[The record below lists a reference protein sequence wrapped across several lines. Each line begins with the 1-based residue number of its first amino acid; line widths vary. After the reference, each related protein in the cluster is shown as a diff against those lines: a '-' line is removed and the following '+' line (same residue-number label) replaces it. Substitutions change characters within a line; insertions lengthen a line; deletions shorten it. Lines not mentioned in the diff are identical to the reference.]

1 MISNE
6 SKYEY
11 LYKNYLSHGFVGN
24 CVMRSV
30 VKIFGCEPLLRMI
43 FVVLNF

>member
-1 MISNE
+1 MNQ
-6 SKYEY
+6 KYEY
-11 LYKNYLSHGFVGN
+11 LYEDNLSHGFVGN